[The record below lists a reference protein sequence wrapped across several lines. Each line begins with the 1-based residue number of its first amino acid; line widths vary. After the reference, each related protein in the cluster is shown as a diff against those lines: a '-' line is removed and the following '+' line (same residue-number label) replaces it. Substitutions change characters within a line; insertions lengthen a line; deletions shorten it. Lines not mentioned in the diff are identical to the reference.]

1 MLTKESELAT
11 LQSNLI
17 LQEKELNNEKISLE
31 KKIKSLEDEK
41 VQWKQES
48 ENSTNSMTKQLSD
61 KLREAAQKESEL
73 AKQK

>member
-41 VQWKQES
+41 V
-48 ENSTNSMTKQLSD
+48 
-61 KLREAAQKESEL
+61 
-73 AKQK
+73 